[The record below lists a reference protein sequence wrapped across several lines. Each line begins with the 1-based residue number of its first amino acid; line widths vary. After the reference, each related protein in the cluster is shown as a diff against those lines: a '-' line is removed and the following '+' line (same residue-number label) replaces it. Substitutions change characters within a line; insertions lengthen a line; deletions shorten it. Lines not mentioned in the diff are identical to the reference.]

1 MDECSKLPLEGV
13 KVLDL
18 SRVLAGP
25 YATMVLGDLGADVI
39 KVEHPERGDDT
50 RHWGPPF
57 AGEGEA
63 RESAYFLAVNR
74 NKRSIG
80 VDLKDP
86 EGLER
91 IKELAAEADVVIE
104 NWRRG
109 ALEKFGL
116 DYEALREANPG
127 LIYCSITGFG
137 PGPDEERPGYD
148 FLVQARGGVMGI
160 TGQPGGEPTKVG
172 VAISDIVCGLFASN
186 AILAALHRRAATGE
200 GARIEVPLFE
210 STLGWLA
217 NRGQEYLISGK
228 DTGLIGNAHPSIV
241 PYQTF
246 DASDKPIVVA
256 VGNNTQFAGLCKA
269 VGRPELAE
277 DERFATNPD
286 RVANREALI
295 PESPTRVQQAARGR
309 VGRGD
314 PGRGHPVRTRQHARR
329 RVRRRARPRA
339 RAYSRISIIPRPACS
354 RCSPRRYSSTANA
367 SLSAVL
373 HQPSASTR
381 TKRTTIGAS
390 SFEPRPERFA
400 NRPCTCGPR
409 HQGFRGAIR
418 WPRTRSLA

>member
-1 MDECSKLPLEGV
+1 MLPLEGV

-25 YATMVLGDLGADVI
+25 YATMVLGDLGASVT

-57 AGEGEA
+57 AGEGED

-80 VDLKDP
+80 VDLKDQ

-91 IKELAAEADVVIE
+91 VKRLAAGADVVIE

-109 ALEKFGL
+109 ALEKLGL
-116 DYEALREANPG
+116 GYEALSEANPG
-127 LIYCSITGFG
+127 LVYCSITGFG

-172 VAISDIVCGLFASN
+172 VAISDIVCGMFASN

-217 NRGQEYLISGK
+217 NRGQEYLISGE

-246 DASDKPIVVA
+246 DASDKPLVVA
-256 VGNNTQFAGLCKA
+256 VGNNTQFAELCKV

-277 DERFATNPD
+277 DERYATNPD

-295 PESPTRVQQAARGR
+295 PELQEEFRK
-309 VGRGD
+309 
-314 PGRGHPVRTRQHARR
+314 
-329 RVRRRARPRA
+329 
-339 RAYSRISIIPRPACS
+339 RPADALVQEIRAAGIPS
-354 RCSPRRYSSTANA
+354 GPVNTLADVFADEHVKGSGI
-367 SLSAVL
+367 LQDL
-373 HQPSASTR
+373 KHPSAGSL
-381 TKRTTIGAS
+381 KMVAS
-390 SFEPRPERFA
+390 PILVDGERLPIRRPPPTLGQHTDE
-400 NRPCTCGPR
+400 TED
-409 HQGFRGAIR
+409 
-418 WPRTRSLA
+418 WT

>member
-1 MDECSKLPLEGV
+1 MENGPKLPLQGV
-13 KVLDL
+13 RVLDL

-25 YATMVLGDLGADVI
+25 YATMVLGDLGADVL

-57 AGEGEA
+57 AGG
-63 RESAYFLAVNR
+63 ESAYFLSINR

-86 EGLER
+86 DGLER
-91 IKELAAEADVVIE
+91 VEKLAAGADVVIE

-109 ALEKFGL
+109 ALEKLGL
-116 DYEALREANPG
+116 GYEKLKGANPD
-127 LIYCSITGFG
+127 LVYCSITGFG

-172 VAISDIVCGLFASN
+172 VAIADIVCGLFASN
-186 AILAALHRRAATGE
+186 AILAALYRRSVTGE

-217 NRGQEYLISGK
+217 NRGQEYLVSGE

-246 DASDKPIVVA
+246 DAADKPLVVA
-256 VGNNTQFAGLCKA
+256 VGNNAQFANLCE
-269 VGRPELAE
+269 VIGRTELAE
-277 DERFATNPD
+277 DERFATNPA

-295 PESPTRVQQAARGR
+295 SELQREFGGRPADELADELRAAGVPSGPVNTLADVLADEHLLGSGMLKGLDHPSAGHLEMLASPILIDGERLSIRRPPPTLG
-309 VGRGD
+309 
-314 PGRGHPVRTRQHARR
+314 QHAEE
-329 RVRRRARPRA
+329 
-339 RAYSRISIIPRPACS
+339 
-354 RCSPRRYSSTANA
+354 
-367 SLSAVL
+367 
-373 HQPSASTR
+373 
-381 TKRTTIGAS
+381 GW
-390 SFEPRPERFA
+390 
-400 NRPCTCGPR
+400 
-409 HQGFRGAIR
+409 RG
-418 WPRTRSLA
+418 

>member
-1 MDECSKLPLEGV
+1 MVDDSKLPLAGV
-13 KVLDL
+13 RVLDL

-39 KVEHPERGDDT
+39 KVEHPDRGDDT

-63 RESAYFLAVNR
+63 RESAYFLAINR

-80 VDLKDP
+80 VDLKDA
-86 EGLER
+86 EGLGR
-91 IKELAAEADVVIE
+91 IKHLAAGADVIIE

-109 ALEKFGL
+109 ALERLGL
-116 DYEALREANPG
+116 GYDALRETNPG

-186 AILAALHRRAATGE
+186 AILAALHRRHVTGQ

-217 NRGQEYLISGK
+217 NRGQEYLVSGE
-228 DTGLIGNAHPSIV
+228 DSGLIGNAHPSIV

-246 DASDKPIVVA
+246 DASDRPLVVA
-256 VGNNTQFAGLCKA
+256 VGNNSQFAALCEA

-277 DERFATNPD
+277 DDRFATNPD

-295 PESPTRVQQAARGR
+295 AELQEEIGK
-309 VGRGD
+309 
-314 PGRGHPVRTRQHARR
+314 
-329 RVRRRARPRA
+329 
-339 RAYSRISIIPRPACS
+339 RPADEWAEEVRAAGVPS
-354 RCSPRRYSSTANA
+354 GPVNTLADVFADDHVRGSGMLQDIIHASAGALRMLGSPILIDSERLPIRRPPPTLGQHTDE
-367 SLSAVL
+367 LSD
-373 HQPSASTR
+373 
-381 TKRTTIGAS
+381 
-390 SFEPRPERFA
+390 
-400 NRPCTCGPR
+400 
-409 HQGFRGAIR
+409 
-418 WPRTRSLA
+418 W

>member
-1 MDECSKLPLEGV
+1 MENGPKLPLEGV
-13 KVLDL
+13 RVLDL

-25 YATMVLGDLGADVI
+25 YATMVLGDLGADVL

-57 AGEGEA
+57 AGG
-63 RESAYFLAVNR
+63 ESAYFLSVNR

-80 VDLKDP
+80 IDLKDP
-86 EGLER
+86 DGFER
-91 IKELAAEADVVIE
+91 VEKLAAGADVMIE

-109 ALEKFGL
+109 ALEKLGL
-116 DYEALREANPG
+116 GYEKLKRANPD

-137 PGPDEERPGYD
+137 PGPDEDRPGYD

-172 VAISDIVCGLFASN
+172 VAIADIVCGLFASN
-186 AILAALHRRAATGE
+186 AILAALHRRSVTGE

-217 NRGQEYLISGK
+217 NRGQEYLTSGE

-246 DASDKPIVVA
+246 DAEDKPLVVA
-256 VGNNTQFAGLCKA
+256 VGNNTQFANLCK
-269 VGRPELAE
+269 VIGRPELAE

-295 PESPTRVQQAARGR
+295 SELQREFSE
-309 VGRGD
+309 
-314 PGRGHPVRTRQHARR
+314 
-329 RVRRRARPRA
+329 
-339 RAYSRISIIPRPACS
+339 RPADEWADELRAAGVPS
-354 RCSPRRYSSTANA
+354 GPVNTLAD
-367 SLSAVL
+367 VL
-373 HQPSASTR
+373 ADEHLLGSGMLQDLDHPSAGHL
-381 TKRTTIGAS
+381 KMLAS
-390 SFEPRPERFA
+390 PILIDGERLSIRRPPPTLGQHTDE
-400 NRPCTCGPR
+400 TYDD
-409 HQGFRGAIR
+409 
-418 WPRTRSLA
+418 WV

>member
-1 MDECSKLPLEGV
+1 MENGPKLPLEGV
-13 KVLDL
+13 RVLDL

-25 YATMVLGDLGADVI
+25 YATMVLGDLGADVL

-57 AGEGEA
+57 AGG
-63 RESAYFLAVNR
+63 ESAYFLSVNR

-80 VDLKDP
+80 IDLKDP
-86 EGLER
+86 DGFER
-91 IKELAAEADVVIE
+91 VEKLAAGADVMIE

-109 ALEKFGL
+109 ALEKLGL
-116 DYEALREANPG
+116 GYEKLKRANPD

-137 PGPDEERPGYD
+137 PGPDEDRPGYD

-172 VAISDIVCGLFASN
+172 VAIADIVCGLFASN
-186 AILAALHRRAATGE
+186 AILAALHRRSVTGE

-217 NRGQEYLISGK
+217 NRGQEYLTSGE

-246 DASDKPIVVA
+246 DAEDKPLVVA
-256 VGNNTQFAGLCKA
+256 VGNDTQFANLCK
-269 VGRPELAE
+269 VIGRPELAE

-295 PESPTRVQQAARGR
+295 SELQREFSE
-309 VGRGD
+309 
-314 PGRGHPVRTRQHARR
+314 
-329 RVRRRARPRA
+329 
-339 RAYSRISIIPRPACS
+339 RPADKWADELRAAGVPS
-354 RCSPRRYSSTANA
+354 GPVNTLAD
-367 SLSAVL
+367 VL
-373 HQPSASTR
+373 ADEHLLGSGMLQELNHPSAGH
-381 TKRTTIGAS
+381 IEMLAS
-390 SFEPRPERFA
+390 PILIEGERLSIRRPPPTLGQHTDE
-400 NRPCTCGPR
+400 TYDD
-409 HQGFRGAIR
+409 
-418 WPRTRSLA
+418 WV

>member
-1 MDECSKLPLEGV
+1 VLPLEGV

-25 YATMVLGDLGADVI
+25 YATMVLGDLGASVI

-57 AGEGEA
+57 AGEGED

-80 VDLKDP
+80 VDLKGQ

-91 IKELAAEADVVIE
+91 VKRLAAGADVVIE

-109 ALEKFGL
+109 ALEKLGL
-116 DYEALREANPG
+116 GYEALSEANPG
-127 LIYCSITGFG
+127 LVYCSITGFG

-172 VAISDIVCGLFASN
+172 VAISDIVCGMFASN

-217 NRGQEYLISGK
+217 NRGQEYLISGE
-228 DTGLIGNAHPSIV
+228 DTGFIGNAHPSIV

-246 DASDKPIVVA
+246 DASDKPLVVA
-256 VGNNTQFAGLCKA
+256 VGNNTQFAELCKV

-277 DERFATNPD
+277 DERYATNPD

-295 PESPTRVQQAARGR
+295 PELQEEFRK
-309 VGRGD
+309 
-314 PGRGHPVRTRQHARR
+314 
-329 RVRRRARPRA
+329 
-339 RAYSRISIIPRPACS
+339 RPADAWVQEIRAAGVPS
-354 RCSPRRYSSTANA
+354 GPVNTLADVFADDHVKGSGI
-367 SLSAVL
+367 LQDL
-373 HQPSASTR
+373 KHPSAGSL
-381 TKRTTIGAS
+381 KMVAS
-390 SFEPRPERFA
+390 PILVDGERLPIRRPPPTLGQHTGE
-400 NRPCTCGPR
+400 TED
-409 HQGFRGAIR
+409 
-418 WPRTRSLA
+418 WT